1 MVNLIGPDGKV
12 IGAKAQTFGGKPT
25 SRAWLVTSI
34 GLSPGVLA
42 IPHEPVVFAPLSQ
55 DMLIYGILT
64 HRDKMGLSFQAF
76 PEPMKNAKGSIIKA
90 VP

>member
-1 MVNLIGPDGKV
+1 MVNLIGPDGRV
-12 IGAKAQTFGGKPT
+12 IGAEAQAFKGKPT

-34 GLSPGVLA
+34 GLSSGVLA
-42 IPHEPVVFAPLSQ
+42 VPHQPVVFAPLSQ
-55 DMLIYGILT
+55 EMLIYGILT

-76 PEPMKNAKGSIIKA
+76 PEPLKQPKGAIIKA